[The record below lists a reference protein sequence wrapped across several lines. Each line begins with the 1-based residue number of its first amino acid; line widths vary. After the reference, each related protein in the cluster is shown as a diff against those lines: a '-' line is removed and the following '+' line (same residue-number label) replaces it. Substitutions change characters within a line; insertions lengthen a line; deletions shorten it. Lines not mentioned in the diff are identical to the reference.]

1 MKNSSELSYTVLFE
15 QAEEGGYIAF
25 VPALPGCMTQGE
37 TFEETKNNIQDAI
50 VGYIQVLREDGDDVP
65 TEHKEHIA
73 ATVAVPEYA

>member
-37 TFEETKNNIQDAI
+37 TFEETKNN
-50 VGYIQVLREDGDDVP
+50 
-65 TEHKEHIA
+65 
-73 ATVAVPEYA
+73 